1 MNNAQANISASNIAE
16 GTAQF
21 SVISILVSGLI
32 YCIALL
38 V

>member
-1 MNNAQANISASNIAE
+1 MSQADITINASDIAE
-16 GTAQF
+16 GTAKF

-32 YCIALL
+32 YCVALL